1 MAARTSLRR
10 RILLGLLAYTALLT
24 VAVFV
29 HGVLVNEH
37 AEALVWETLLD
48 TELDHVLERMES
60 DPAYRWED
68 TSSIV
73 LFDGRQGPMP
83 DELRRLPPGVHDD
96 IVVDGVMRVVLVRQL
111 DGGPVALALD
121 ITDLEVR
128 EAGLWL
134 TVMASALAMV
144 VAVSLV
150 VFWGSSRLVRPLTLL
165 AERIGSLRP
174 DKPGQHIQIPP
185 AASTELVVIT
195 EALNDYLA
203 RNDNFVQ
210 RERAFIDTAS
220 HELRTPIAII
230 AGAAGN
236 ALEQSDIPGP
246 VRGQLERIRSTTSDV
261 ERLVAMLL
269 VLAKEPSRLARTAES
284 IALGPLIADIVGQH
298 EPLVRGK
305 DLELEVRATPGVEV
319 VAPVAVVH
327 AAIGN
332 LLRNAIENSDRGTI
346 VIQLQTPATVVISD
360 PGHGMS
366 PEEVSAIYA
375 RMAKGSGGR
384 MGGGIGLDLI
394 ARLCE
399 HLGWTLDI
407 QSNPDHGT
415 VARLVLSPT
424 AAIAGAGK

>member
-10 RILLGLLAYTALLT
+10 RILLGLLAYRALLT

-121 ITDLEVR
+121 ITDLEAR

-203 RNDNFVQ
+203 RNDDFVQ

-261 ERLVAMLL
+261 E
-269 VLAKEPSRLARTAES
+269 PSRLARTAES

-305 DLELEVRATPGVEV
+305 DLELEVRAMPGVEV

-424 AAIAGAGK
+424 AAIAGTGK